1 MLRNQEKNGD
11 FVYIV
16 ENNLVVRKDVITGVS
31 SDTYIEIV
39 SGLNENDQVMT
50 EISLD
55 IVEGMEVMAI
65 PEADMMGTETELSTA
80 TDTSEPETDVSVET
94 ETSVESE

>member
-1 MLRNQEKNGD
+1 
-11 FVYIV
+11 
-16 ENNLVVRKDVITGVS
+16 
-31 SDTYIEIV
+31 
-39 SGLNENDQVMT
+39 MT